1 MTKDF
6 QHPGEGA
13 WLPAEVFDQLTREYN
28 ETWTRLAEGN
38 WESNAYAFANLQN
51 RGMLLKF
58 FLEQAFGDGI
68 PRDSSATLIER
79 DSGGLDHFR
88 QCFVA
93 AATADQVDWIVWGLS
108 FATLRF
114 HLFPISESHP
124 LNPSCVSPIM
134 VGCMR
139 TQLVSVF
146 EGGRFEAAE
155 TQFANLD
162 WNVIEN
168 RIACLE
174 KPLDVFDIPI
184 D

>member
-6 QHPGEGA
+6 QHPGDGA

-38 WESNAYAFANLQN
+38 WESNTYALAKLQN

-88 QCFVA
+88 QSFVA
-93 AATADQVDWIVWGLS
+93 AATTNQVDWIVWGLNLE
-108 FATLRF
+108 TLRF
-114 HLFPISESHP
+114 HLVPISESHP
-124 LNPSCVSPIM
+124 LNPSSVSPIM

-146 EGGRFEAAE
+146 EGGRCEAAE

-174 KPLDVFDIPI
+174 KPLEVFDIPI